1 MLDQANQAKT
11 CSYELGESRNV
22 STYRSYTKKERLCV
36 GSPSNLLIIAFWFRS
51 MIAAAAPN
59 IKFSKDVSWHDSD
72 ANYSTMGC
80 LTTSI
85 VTTVTKVTQSL
96 GLCVDVRRRS
106 DFLTQSC
113 FLSLE
118 YQVFKNSNL
127 WEERFWMWFVQN
139 QKRHAPKSAKI
150 NDEKLIYR
158 TRLLK
163 ISGSTSPL
171 LKKAIIWI
179 P

>member
-22 STYRSYTKKERLCV
+22 STYISYTKKERLCV
-36 GSPSNLLIIAFWFRS
+36 GSPSNLVIIAFWFRS

-85 VTTVTKVTQSL
+85 VTKVTQSL
-96 GLCVDVRRRS
+96 GLCWIYVHRRS
-106 DFLTQSC
+106 DFLTQSGF

-127 WEERFWMWFVQN
+127 WEERFGMWFVQN
-139 QKRHAPKSAKI
+139 QKRHAPKSAKV

-171 LKKAIIWI
+171 LKKAMIWI